1 MRLSF
6 FVLLLR
12 WMISDS
18 DIAIKAVK
26 WPNRQYYSY
35 STPHGTKGVVLTNKR
50 ILSYEKR
57 K

>member
-18 DIAIKAVK
+18 DIAIKAGK
-26 WPNRQYYSY
+26 WPNRQYNSY
-35 STPHGTKGVVLTNKR
+35 STPPNKR
-50 ILSYEKR
+50 GGVNKQKSLIFK
-57 K
+57 KK